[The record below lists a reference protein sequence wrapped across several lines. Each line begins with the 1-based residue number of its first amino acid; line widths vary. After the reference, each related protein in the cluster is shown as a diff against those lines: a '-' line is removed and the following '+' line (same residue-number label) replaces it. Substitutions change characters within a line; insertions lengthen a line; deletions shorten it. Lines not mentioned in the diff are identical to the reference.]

1 MTDISPPAPEA
12 SHGIRLSPA
21 QAVALAV
28 AVVIVA
34 LLSLAVGRLTA
45 PNPAPPSTIS
55 AEAGFARDMQEHHN
69 QAVELALVVRDRT
82 DDPDT
87 RLLAYDIA
95 TSQSQQSGQMFGWL
109 AEWGLPQA
117 PAEPSMTWMLRPPLG
132 GDGGHSGAGHSD
144 SGGGGSVD
152 GEMPDMAMPDM
163 ATPGM
168 VTPGMAMPGM
178 ATREQILQL
187 EGLSGQQAEVQFL
200 ELMIAHHLGGVEMAA
215 AILERSD
222 VNVVRDLAA
231 GILSVQKSE
240 IALMQRMLAERR

>member
-1 MTDISPPAPEA
+1 
-12 SHGIRLSPA
+12 
-21 QAVALAV
+21 
-28 AVVIVA
+28 
-34 LLSLAVGRLTA
+34 
-45 PNPAPPSTIS
+45 
-55 AEAGFARDMQEHHN
+55 MQEHHN
-69 QAVELALVVRDRT
+69 QAVELALIVRDRT

-144 SGGGGSVD
+144 SSNGGSVD
-152 GEMPDMAMPDM
+152 GGMPDMAMPDM

-187 EGLSGQQAEVQFL
+187 EGLSGQHAEVQFL
-200 ELMIAHHLGGVEMAA
+200 ELMIAHHRGGVEMAA
-215 AILERSD
+215 AILTRSD
-222 VNVVRDLAA
+222 VNVVRDLAS
-231 GILSVQKSE
+231 GILSVQESE
-240 IALMQRMLAERR
+240 IALMERMLNERR

>member
-1 MTDISPPAPEA
+1 VTDVNPQAPEA
-12 SHGIRLSPA
+12 SHGLRLSPA
-21 QAVALAV
+21 RSIAIAV
-28 AVVIVA
+28 AVVIVV

-45 PNPAPPSTIS
+45 PNPAPPSTMS

-69 QAVELALVVRDRT
+69 QAVELALIVRDRT

-132 GDGGHSGAGHSD
+132 GDGGHSGTGHSRAGD
-144 SGGGGSVD
+144 GDTDGSSVD
-152 GEMPDMAMPDM
+152 GAMPEM
-163 ATPGM
+163 ASPGM
-168 VTPGMAMPGM
+168 MKPGMPMPGM

-187 EGLSGQQAEVQFL
+187 EDLNGQAAEIWFL
-200 ELMIAHHLGGVEMAA
+200 ELMIAHHRGGVEMAA

-222 VNVVRDLAA
+222 VNVVRDLAS
-231 GILSVQKSE
+231 GILSVQESE
-240 IALMQRMLAERR
+240 MALMERMLAERR

>member
-1 MTDISPPAPEA
+1 MTDVNSPAPEA
-12 SHGIRLSPA
+12 SRGIRLSPA

-28 AVVIVA
+28 AVVIVV
-34 LLSLAVGRLTA
+34 LVSLAVGRLTA
-45 PNPAPPSTIS
+45 PNPAPPSTMS

-69 QAVELALVVRDRT
+69 QAVELALIVRDRT
-82 DDPDT
+82 DDPNT

-132 GDGGHSGAGHSD
+132 GDGGHSEIGHSD
-144 SGGGGSVD
+144 TGDDGSVN
-152 GEMPDMAMPDM
+152 GAMPGMAAPGMAM
-163 ATPGM
+163 
-168 VTPGMAMPGM
+168 PGMAMPGM

-187 EGLSGQQAEVQFL
+187 EGLSGQAAETRFL
-200 ELMIAHHLGGVEMAA
+200 ELMIAHHRGGVEMAA

-222 VNVVRDLAA
+222 VNVVRDLAS
-231 GILSVQKSE
+231 GILSVQESE
-240 IALMQRMLAERR
+240 VALMERMLTERR

>member
-1 MTDISPPAPEA
+1 VTDVNSPAPEA
-12 SHGIRLSPA
+12 SQGIRLSPA
-21 QAVALAV
+21 LAVALAV

-69 QAVELALVVRDRT
+69 QAVELALIVRDRT

-144 SGGGGSVD
+144 SSNGGSID
-152 GEMPDMAMPDM
+152 GAMPDMAMPDM
-163 ATPGM
+163 ATPDM
-168 VTPGMAMPGM
+168 ATPGMAMPGM

-200 ELMIAHHLGGVEMAA
+200 ELMIAHHRGGVEMAA
-215 AILERSD
+215 AILTRSD
-222 VNVVRDLAA
+222 VNVVRDLAS
-231 GILSVQKSE
+231 GILSVQESE
-240 IALMQRMLAERR
+240 IALMERMLNERR